1 MAASMASAIPSSSQV
16 NGEYI
21 RVGDGVL
28 SFSDK
33 AWIGEGELDRLE
45 GSQITLGRDRD
56 ISNAVNSAGIV
67 IIRDAQLRY
76 PGGDVSVLLPVSD
89 VVIEYRATVGRY
101 AERRA
106 GTGKSTF
113 MSGYLSTYASV
124 GIPEKSFDFIMKR
137 IRASADPRTKVQLPK
152 VQHNDGYCW
161 MPAKIPHIVKTD
173 ALGKMTVNPVIRMS
187 FYDGEFEYDAGNIL
201 DVFMNVGKSLVGS
214 CTFSARLKHSRPRNA
229 VDSHQFDLG
238 LTITGFQMMDTT
250 ELRSPPLNN
259 IPSGLLVR
267 RAANS
272 ELIKMFSSTEGTERD
287 GKGKEKSG
295 DLEEGD
301 MPEYGHHPEE
311 GPEHGD
317 N

>member
-1 MAASMASAIPSSSQV
+1 MAANMASTIPSSAQV
-16 NGEYI
+16 SGEYI
-21 RVGDGVL
+21 TVGDGVL
-28 SFSDK
+28 SFNDK
-33 AWIGEGELDRLE
+33 AWISEAELDRLD
-45 GSQITLGRDRD
+45 GAQITLGRDRD
-56 ISNAVNSAGIV
+56 IIDAVNSAGIV

-76 PGGDVSVLLPVSD
+76 PGGDVSVLLPISD
-89 VVIEYRATVGRY
+89 VVVEYRATAGKY
-101 AERRA
+101 AEKRA

-113 MSGYLSTYASV
+113 VSGCLSTYASV

-161 MPAKIPHIVKTD
+161 MPAKIPHVVKTG
-173 ALGKMTVNPVIRMS
+173 ALGKVTVSPVIHMS

-259 IPSGLLVR
+259 IPSGRLVR
-267 RAANS
+267 RAV
-272 ELIKMFSSTEGTERD
+272 
-287 GKGKEKSG
+287 
-295 DLEEGD
+295 
-301 MPEYGHHPEE
+301 
-311 GPEHGD
+311 
-317 N
+317 